1 VVLFCGR
8 GFGTVRSVVRSFVRG
23 FVIDSMGLSLRVLE
37 GDLVAA
43 VIGSINVDGGKG
55 GTDVSGRELG
65 GSRTSGDSTRL
76 GFFFLG
82 LGLGLA
88 LELEFG
94 FGFGFLGGGEEGG
107 GGRV

>member
-1 VVLFCGR
+1 
-8 GFGTVRSVVRSFVRG
+8 VRSVVRSFVRG

-76 GFFFLG
+76 GFFLG

-88 LELEFG
+88 LELELEFG
-94 FGFGFLGGGEEGG
+94 FGFGFLGGRGGGRG